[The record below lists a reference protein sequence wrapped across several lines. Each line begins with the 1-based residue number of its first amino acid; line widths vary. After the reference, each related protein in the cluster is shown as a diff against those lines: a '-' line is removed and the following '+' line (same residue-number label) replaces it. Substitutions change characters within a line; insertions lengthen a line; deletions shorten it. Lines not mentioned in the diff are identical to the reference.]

1 MREYGGKFNPRLA
14 GKKASIEEL
23 YRLNYIKEVFLDSET
38 AVAVVSGLPQMTRE
52 TYIIRPE
59 EIVKTRMEVNE
70 LSGSRRVIAHGTMSP
85 ELGAQ
90 GIDAMRAQAE
100 KLKIE
105 AWKGYPGQP
114 LGPNGAGWWMDDEKV
129 GYPALELSRKL
140 KIKNI
145 CAHKGLPAPG
155 FSAEHCHP
163 KDIMKAA
170 IDFPDL
176 NFLVYH
182 AGFRGIDEELLK
194 AMESG
199 FTTSSAVPW
208 VTELCEWKKKNPK
221 VQNVYME
228 LGATF
233 GMTVITFPL
242 LTAHMLG
249 MMIDAFGADHVLWGT
264 DSIWWGSPQWQ
275 IEAFKRLEMPEPL
288 AKRFGY
294 APLTAEVKR
303 QILGLNAARVYGV
316 DPAALVKPVP
326 SDYVDRLRKTYKES
340 GPRRS
345 EPHPVRLGAATRGR
359 GLARARTRAEASR
372 PRIGVDEGPGR
383 ERDPARDEHPP
394 LHRGQK
400 EDADERGR
408 DRNDRSAGQAQRL
421 RSRGQP
427 AAKDRHGE
435 TGPEIRHEPRDDG
448 DEGELLG
455 HAEGSRPDRMD
466 RGVGRDEAQRQ
477 SALRQDRDV
486 GRPEARMDPR
496 EDPWEAAAR
505 GEGVQESRPR
515 QDHPVVRAEHGYRG
529 AQSQEHASRRVP

>member
-1 MREYGGKFNPRLA
+1 MANRKTTLTPPPPPIHRGGFVRKCDEDDFLSRHLPIPTRIVSNEEYDPLAQTATQREVEHRLLESAEACAKQLGIGRREFLRTSCGMAAAFAAMNTVFGRFFRVEAAELTEALAGDPTSYFVFDVQTHHVDPRRNAPSPDQDFLDYLVAVREFGAKLNPALA
-14 GKKASIEEL
+14 GKEASLEQL

-59 EIVKTRMEVNE
+59 EIVKTRAEVNE
-70 LSGSRRVIAHGTMSP
+70 LSGSRRIVAHGTMSP
-85 ELGAQ
+85 ELGSQ
-90 GIDAMRAQAE
+90 GLDAMRVQAE
-100 KLKIE
+100 TLKIE

-114 LGPNGAGWWMDDEKV
+114 LGPKGEGWWMDDEKV
-129 GYPALELSRKL
+129 GYKALELSRKL
-140 KIKNI
+140 KIKNV

-170 IDFPDL
+170 PDFPDL

-182 AGFRGIDEELLK
+182 AGFRGIDPELRK
-194 AMESG
+194 AVESG
-199 FTTSSAVPW
+199 FTTSAEVPW
-208 VTELCEWKKKNPK
+208 VTELCTWKKRNPK

-294 APLTAEVKR
+294 KPLTTQVKR

-316 DPAALVKPVP
+316 DPAAQIKPVP
-326 SDYVDRLRKTYKES
+326 SDYVDRLRAAYKES
-340 GPRRS
+340 GLAAPS
-345 EPHPVRLGAATRGR
+345 NTQYGWVR
-359 GLARARTRAEASR
+359 
-372 PRIGVDEGPGR
+372 PG
-383 ERDPARDEHPP
+383 
-394 LHRGQK
+394 G
-400 EDADERGR
+400 
-408 DRNDRSAGQAQRL
+408 
-421 RSRGQP
+421 
-427 AAKDRHGE
+427 
-435 TGPEIRHEPRDDG
+435 
-448 DEGELLG
+448 
-455 HAEGSRPDRMD
+455 
-466 RGVGRDEAQRQ
+466 
-477 SALRQDRDV
+477 
-486 GRPEARMDPR
+486 
-496 EDPWEAAAR
+496 
-505 GEGVQESRPR
+505 
-515 QDHPVVRAEHGYRG
+515 
-529 AQSQEHASRRVP
+529 

>member
-1 MREYGGKFNPRLA
+1 MANRKTTQTAPPPPVHHAGFIRKCDEDDFLDRHLPVPTRIVSNEEYDPPAQTARQAQVEHRLLETAGALGRRLGMGRREFLRTSCGMAAAFAAMNTVFGDFFRVEAAELTEPLAGDPTKYFVFDVQTHHVDPRRHAPTPDQDFLDYLVAVRDYGAKLNPALA
-14 GKKASIEEL
+14 GKKATLEEL

-52 TYIIRPE
+52 TYIIQPE
-59 EIVKTRMEVNE
+59 EIVKTRMDVNR
-70 LSGSRRVIAHGTMSP
+70 LAGSRRVIAHGTMSP
-85 ELGAQ
+85 ELATGL
-90 GIDAMRAQAE
+90 DSMRAQAE
-100 KLKIE
+100 KLKVE

-114 LGPNGAGWWMDDEKV
+114 LGPKGEGWWMDDEKV

-155 FSAEHCHP
+155 FSAEHCNP

-170 IDFPDL
+170 VDFPDL

-182 AGFRGIDEELLK
+182 AGFRGIDEDLVK

-199 FTTSSAVPW
+199 FATSAAVPW

-249 MMIDAFGADHVLWGT
+249 MMIAAFGADHVLWGT

-275 IEAFKRLEMPEPL
+275 IEAFKRLEMPEAL

-294 APLTAEVKR
+294 APLTTEVKR
-303 QILGLNAARVYGV
+303 KILGANAARVYGV

-326 SDYVDRLRKTYKES
+326 TDYVDKLRAAYRES
-340 GPRRS
+340 G
-345 EPHPVRLGAATRGR
+345 
-359 GLARARTRAEASR
+359 LASPSHTQYGWVR
-372 PRIGVDEGPGR
+372 PR
-383 ERDPARDEHPP
+383 
-394 LHRGQK
+394 
-400 EDADERGR
+400 
-408 DRNDRSAGQAQRL
+408 
-421 RSRGQP
+421 
-427 AAKDRHGE
+427 
-435 TGPEIRHEPRDDG
+435 TTT
-448 DEGELLG
+448 
-455 HAEGSRPDRMD
+455 
-466 RGVGRDEAQRQ
+466 
-477 SALRQDRDV
+477 
-486 GRPEARMDPR
+486 
-496 EDPWEAAAR
+496 
-505 GEGVQESRPR
+505 
-515 QDHPVVRAEHGYRG
+515 
-529 AQSQEHASRRVP
+529 

>member
-1 MREYGGKFNPRLA
+1 MANRKTTPHAPPPPRHHAGFIRKCDEDDYLGRHLPVPTRIVSNEEYDPPAQTPAQRRVESLLLETAGALGKRLGLGRREFLRTSCGMAAAFAAMNTVFGRYFRVEAAELTEAGATAADPTKYFVFDVQTHHVDPRRNAPTPDQDFLDYLVAVREYGGKFNPRLA

-100 KLKIE
+100 TLKIE

-140 KIKNI
+140 KIRNI

-199 FTTSSAVPW
+199 FTTSAAVPW

-249 MMIDAFGADHVLWGT
+249 MMIRAFGADHVLWGT

-294 APLTAEVKR
+294 APLTVDVKR
-303 QILGLNAARVYGV
+303 RILGLNAARVYGV

-326 SDYVDRLRKTYKES
+326 SDYVDRLRKTYEES
-340 GPRRS
+340 GLAVPS
-345 EPHPVRLGAATRGR
+345 HTQYGWVRP
-359 GLARARTRAEASR
+359 LADKS
-372 PRIGVDEGPGR
+372 
-383 ERDPARDEHPP
+383 
-394 LHRGQK
+394 
-400 EDADERGR
+400 
-408 DRNDRSAGQAQRL
+408 
-421 RSRGQP
+421 
-427 AAKDRHGE
+427 
-435 TGPEIRHEPRDDG
+435 
-448 DEGELLG
+448 
-455 HAEGSRPDRMD
+455 
-466 RGVGRDEAQRQ
+466 
-477 SALRQDRDV
+477 
-486 GRPEARMDPR
+486 
-496 EDPWEAAAR
+496 
-505 GEGVQESRPR
+505 
-515 QDHPVVRAEHGYRG
+515 
-529 AQSQEHASRRVP
+529 

>member
-1 MREYGGKFNPRLA
+1 MPNSKTTSAPPPPTVREGWVRKCDADDSFGTHLPVPTRIVSNEEYDPPAQTAGQRRVEHVLLEMAGAHAKRLGMERRQFLRTSCGMAAAFAAMNTVFGRFFRVEAAELTEALAGEKTSYFVFDVQTHHVDHRRNPPTPDQDFLDYLVKVREYGAKLNPALV
-14 GKKASIEEL
+14 GEKASLEEL
-23 YRLNYIKEVFLDSET
+23 YRLHYIKEVFLDSET

-59 EIVKTRMEVNE
+59 EIVKTRSEVNA
-70 LSGSRRVIAHGTMSP
+70 LSGSRRIVAHGTMSP
-85 ELGAQ
+85 ELGSQ
-90 GIDAMRAQAE
+90 GFDAMRAQAE
-100 KLKIE
+100 TLRIE

-114 LGPNGAGWWMDDEKV
+114 LGKNGAGWWMDDPKV

-170 IDFPDL
+170 VDFPDL

-182 AGFRGIDEELLK
+182 AGFRGIDEALVE

-208 VTELCEWKKKNPK
+208 VTELCEWKKKNPR

-233 GMTVITFPL
+233 GMTVITFPQ

-264 DSIWWGSPQWQ
+264 DSVWWGSPQWQ

-294 APLTAEVKR
+294 KPLTTEVKR
-303 QILGLNAARVYGV
+303 QILGLNAARVYGI
-316 DPAALVKPVP
+316 DPAARIQPVP
-326 SDYVDRLRKTYKES
+326 TDYVDRLRKAYKES
-340 GPRRS
+340 GM
-345 EPHPVRLGAATRGR
+345 AAPSNTQYG
-359 GLARARTRAEASR
+359 
-372 PRIGVDEGPGR
+372 
-383 ERDPARDEHPP
+383 
-394 LHRGQK
+394 
-400 EDADERGR
+400 
-408 DRNDRSAGQAQRL
+408 
-421 RSRGQP
+421 
-427 AAKDRHGE
+427 
-435 TGPEIRHEPRDDG
+435 
-448 DEGELLG
+448 
-455 HAEGSRPDRMD
+455 
-466 RGVGRDEAQRQ
+466 
-477 SALRQDRDV
+477 
-486 GRPEARMDPR
+486 
-496 EDPWEAAAR
+496 W
-505 GEGVQESRPR
+505 
-515 QDHPVVRAEHGYRG
+515 VRA
-529 AQSQEHASRRVP
+529 

>member
-1 MREYGGKFNPRLA
+1 MANRKTIPHAPPPPRHHAGFIRKCDEDDYLGRHLPVPTRIVSNEEYDPPAQTPAQRRIENLLLETAGALGKRLGMGRREFLRTSCGMAAAFAAMNTVFGRYFRVEAAELTEAEATAGDPTKYFVFDVQTHHVDPRRNAPAPDQDFLDYLVAVREYGEKFNPRLA
-14 GKKASIEEL
+14 GKKASLEEL

-38 AVAVVSGLPQMTRE
+38 AVAVLSGLPQMTRE

-59 EIVKTRMEVNE
+59 EIVKTRMEVNA

-100 KLKIE
+100 TLKIE

-140 KIKNI
+140 RIRNI

-182 AGFRGIDEELLK
+182 AGFKGVTEELLK
-194 AMESG
+194 AAESG
-199 FTTSSAVPW
+199 FARSAAVPW

-249 MMIDAFGADHVLWGT
+249 MMISAFGADHVLWGT

-294 APLTAEVKR
+294 APLTTEVKR

-316 DPAALVKPVP
+316 DPAALVQPVP

-340 GPRRS
+340 GLAIPS
-345 EPHPVRLGAATRGR
+345 HTQYGWVRPGA
-359 GLARARTRAEASR
+359 
-372 PRIGVDEGPGR
+372 
-383 ERDPARDEHPP
+383 
-394 LHRGQK
+394 
-400 EDADERGR
+400 
-408 DRNDRSAGQAQRL
+408 NAG
-421 RSRGQP
+421 
-427 AAKDRHGE
+427 
-435 TGPEIRHEPRDDG
+435 
-448 DEGELLG
+448 
-455 HAEGSRPDRMD
+455 
-466 RGVGRDEAQRQ
+466 
-477 SALRQDRDV
+477 
-486 GRPEARMDPR
+486 
-496 EDPWEAAAR
+496 
-505 GEGVQESRPR
+505 
-515 QDHPVVRAEHGYRG
+515 
-529 AQSQEHASRRVP
+529 